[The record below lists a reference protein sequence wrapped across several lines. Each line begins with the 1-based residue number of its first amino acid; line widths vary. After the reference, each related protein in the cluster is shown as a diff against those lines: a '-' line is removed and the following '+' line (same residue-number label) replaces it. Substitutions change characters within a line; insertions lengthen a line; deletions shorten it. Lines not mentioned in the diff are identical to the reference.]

1 MEGSSQ
7 GCGVS
12 ALVAIND
19 HEFLVLERNHRG
31 IGTASELM
39 PPNKK
44 AFRIDIS
51 GADDVSTQV
60 LDNSFAGKAV
70 TKTTTPFLDL
80 GANTL
85 AALGGAVPEKF
96 EGLTI
101 GPHLADG
108 SFLMLAGT
116 DNDYS
121 VSQIPGSDTQFDVYF
136 RPGTTDA
143 SSATSARSPIASS

>member
-1 MEGSSQ
+1 
-7 GCGVS
+7 
-12 ALVAIND
+12 
-19 HEFLVLERNHRG
+19 
-31 IGTASELM
+31 M

-60 LDNSFAGKAV
+60 LDNSFAGKAG